1 MDMSREGSLGKMG
14 EQHCEEKI
22 LDLVLDVLALQSVPG
37 EMMVG

>member
-1 MDMSREGSLGKMG
+1 MDMSREGALGKTG
-14 EQHCEEKI
+14 EQHCEKI